1 MMKKINL
8 KLLIL
13 TSILTL
19 LPILVGVIL
28 WKDLPAS
35 LPSHFGL
42 DGQAD
47 GFSSKLEVVFLIPL
61 VMLGLHFFAVVVTSL
76 DPKASHVSPK
86 MKTLV
91 YWLVPFISGLV
102 QLSIYGAA
110 FGLIGNSTR
119 IGLVMVGIVFLVV
132 GNYLPKTKQNYTV
145 GIRLPWTLDSEE
157 NWNKTHRL
165 AGRLWVLGGLII
177 LVNGF
182 LSWAVFYVFFGVLL
196 VMVLVPIFYS
206 YWISRSQ

>member
-8 KLLIL
+8 KLLFL

-110 FGLIGNSTR
+110 LGIIANSTR

-145 GIRLPWTLDSEE
+145 GIRLPWTLDNEE

-206 YWISRSQ
+206 YWISRGQ

>member
-8 KLLIL
+8 KLLSL

-206 YWISRSQ
+206 YWISRGQ

>member
-8 KLLIL
+8 KLLSL

-165 AGRLWVLGGLII
+165 AGRLWVLGGTII
-177 LVNGF
+177 LLNGF
-182 LSWAVFYVFFGVLL
+182 LS
-196 VMVLVPIFYS
+196 
-206 YWISRSQ
+206 

>member
-8 KLLIL
+8 KLLSL

-61 VMLGLHFFAVVVTSL
+61 LMLGLHFFAVVVTSL

-86 MKTLV
+86 MKTLI
-91 YWLVPFISGLV
+91 YWLVPLISGLV

-119 IGLVMVGIVFLVV
+119 IGLMMVGIVFLVV

-182 LSWAVFYVFFGVLL
+182 LSWAVFYVFIAVLL

>member
-177 LVNGF
+177 LVNSF
-182 LSWAVFYVFFGVLL
+182 LSWAVFYVFIAVLL
-196 VMVLVPIFYS
+196 GMVLVPIFYS
-206 YWISRSQ
+206 YWISRGQ

>member
-206 YWISRSQ
+206 YWISRGQ

>member
-8 KLLIL
+8 KLLSL

-61 VMLGLHFFAVVVTSL
+61 LMLGLHFFAVVVTSL

-86 MKTLV
+86 MKTLI
-91 YWLVPFISGLV
+91 YWLVPLISGLV

-110 FGLIGNSTR
+110 LGLIGNSTR

-165 AGRLWVLGGLII
+165 AGRLWVLGGAII
-177 LVNGF
+177 LLNGF
-182 LSWAVFYVFFGVLL
+182 LSWAVLYVFFGALL
-196 VMVLVPIFYS
+196 VMV
-206 YWISRSQ
+206 RA

>member
-8 KLLIL
+8 KLLSL

-177 LVNGF
+177 LVNSF
-182 LSWAVFYVFFGVLL
+182 LSWAVFYVFIAVLL
-196 VMVLVPIFYS
+196 GMVLVPIFYS
-206 YWISRSQ
+206 YWISRGQ

>member
-8 KLLIL
+8 NLLIL
-13 TSILTL
+13 TSIFTL
-19 LPILVGVIL
+19 LPILLGGIL

>member
-8 KLLIL
+8 NLLIL
-13 TSILTL
+13 TSIFTL
-19 LPILVGVIL
+19 LPILVGLIL

-177 LVNGF
+177 LVNSF
-182 LSWAVFYVFFGVLL
+182 LSWAVFYVFIAVLL
-196 VMVLVPIFYS
+196 GMVLVPIFYS
-206 YWISRSQ
+206 YWISRGQ

>member
-8 KLLIL
+8 KLLSL

-61 VMLGLHFFAVVVTSL
+61 LMLGLHFFAVVVTSL

-86 MKTLV
+86 MKTLI
-91 YWLVPFISGLV
+91 YWLVPLISGLV

-119 IGLVMVGIVFLVV
+119 IGLMMVGIVFLVV

-145 GIRLPWTLDSEE
+145 GIRLPWTLDNEE

-206 YWISRSQ
+206 YWISRGQ

>member
-8 KLLIL
+8 KLLSL

-61 VMLGLHFFAVVVTSL
+61 LMLGLHFFAVVVTSL

-86 MKTLV
+86 MKTLI
-91 YWLVPFISGLV
+91 YWLVPLISGLV

-177 LVNGF
+177 LVNSF
-182 LSWAVFYVFFGVLL
+182 LSWAVFYVFIAVLL
-196 VMVLVPIFYS
+196 GMVLVPIFYS
-206 YWISRSQ
+206 YWISRGQ

>member
-86 MKTLV
+86 MKTLI
-91 YWLVPFISGLV
+91 YWLVPLISGLV

>member
-8 KLLIL
+8 KLLFL

-19 LPILVGVIL
+19 LPILIGVIL
-28 WKDLPAS
+28 WQNLPAS

-110 FGLIGNSTR
+110 LGIIANSTR

-145 GIRLPWTLDSEE
+145 GIRLPWTLDNEE

-206 YWISRSQ
+206 YWISRGQ

>member
-8 KLLIL
+8 KLLSL

-145 GIRLPWTLDSEE
+145 GIRLPWTLDNEE

-182 LSWAVFYVFFGVLL
+182 LSWAVLYVFFGVLL
-196 VMVLVPIFYS
+196 VIVLVPIFYS
-206 YWISRSQ
+206 YWISRGQ

>member
-8 KLLIL
+8 KLLSL

-61 VMLGLHFFAVVVTSL
+61 VMLGLHLFAVIITSL
-76 DPKASHVSPK
+76 DPKASNVSPK

-91 YWLVPFISGLV
+91 YWLVPLISGLV

-110 FGLIGNSTR
+110 LGLIGNSTR

-182 LSWAVFYVFFGVLL
+182 LS
-196 VMVLVPIFYS
+196 
-206 YWISRSQ
+206 

>member
-8 KLLIL
+8 KLLSL

-110 FGLIGNSTR
+110 LGLIGNSTR
-119 IGLVMVGIVFLVV
+119 IGLMMVGIVFLVV

-165 AGRLWVLGGLII
+165 AGRLWVLGGAII
-177 LVNGF
+177 LLNGF
-182 LSWAVFYVFFGVLL
+182 LSWAVLYVFFGALL

>member
-8 KLLIL
+8 KLLFL

-42 DGQAD
+42 DGQAN

-86 MKTLV
+86 MKTLI

-110 FGLIGNSTR
+110 LGLIGNSTR
-119 IGLVMVGIVFLVV
+119 IGLMMVGIVFLVV

-182 LSWAVFYVFFGVLL
+182 LSWAVLYVFFGVLL

-206 YWISRSQ
+206 YWISRGQ

>member
-8 KLLIL
+8 KLLSL

-182 LSWAVFYVFFGVLL
+182 LSWAVLYVFFGALL

>member
-8 KLLIL
+8 KLLSL

-61 VMLGLHFFAVVVTSL
+61 LMLGLHFFAVVVTSL

-110 FGLIGNSTR
+110 LGIIANSTR

-182 LSWAVFYVFFGVLL
+182 LSWAAFYVFIAVLL

>member
-8 KLLIL
+8 NLLIL
-13 TSILTL
+13 TSIFTF
-19 LPILVGVIL
+19 LPILLGGIL

-61 VMLGLHFFAVVVTSL
+61 LMLGLHFFAVVVTSL

-86 MKTLV
+86 MKTLI

-110 FGLIGNSTR
+110 LGLIGNSTR

-177 LVNGF
+177 LVNSF
-182 LSWAVFYVFFGVLL
+182 LSWAVFYVFIAVLL
-196 VMVLVPIFYS
+196 GMVLVPIFYS
-206 YWISRSQ
+206 YWISRGQ

>member
-8 KLLIL
+8 KLLFL

-19 LPILVGVIL
+19 LPILIGVIL
-28 WKDLPAS
+28 WQDLPAS

>member
-8 KLLIL
+8 KLLFL

-19 LPILVGVIL
+19 LPILIGVIL
-28 WKDLPAS
+28 WQDLPAS

-206 YWISRSQ
+206 YWISRGQ

>member
-8 KLLIL
+8 KLLSL

-19 LPILVGVIL
+19 LTILVGVIL

-206 YWISRSQ
+206 YWISRGQ

>member
-8 KLLIL
+8 KLLSL

>member
-8 KLLIL
+8 NLLFL
-13 TSILTL
+13 TSIFTL
-19 LPILVGVIL
+19 LPILVGLIL

-61 VMLGLHFFAVVVTSL
+61 VTLGLHLFAVIVTSL

-86 MKTLV
+86 MKTLI

-110 FGLIGNSTR
+110 LGLIGNSTR

-132 GNYLPKTKQNYTV
+132 GNYLPKTSKTIQSVSACPGPWTV
-145 GIRLPWTLDSEE
+145 RKIGIRPTVWRVDF
-157 NWNKTHRL
+157 
-165 AGRLWVLGGLII
+165 GFWVASSSSLIAFFPGLFSMFS
-177 LVNGF
+177 L
-182 LSWAVFYVFFGVLL
+182 LSCWAW
-196 VMVLVPIFYS
+196 S
-206 YWISRSQ
+206 

>member
-8 KLLIL
+8 NLLFL
-13 TSILTL
+13 TSIFTL
-19 LPILVGVIL
+19 LPILVGLIL

-61 VMLGLHFFAVVVTSL
+61 VMLGLLLFAVIVTSL

-86 MKTLV
+86 MKTLI

-110 FGLIGNSTR
+110 LGLIGNSTR

-182 LSWAVFYVFFGVLL
+182 LSWAVFYVFIAVLL
-196 VMVLVPIFYS
+196 GMVLVPIFYS
-206 YWISRSQ
+206 YWISRGQ

>member
-8 KLLIL
+8 KLLSL

-61 VMLGLHFFAVVVTSL
+61 LMLGLHFFAVVVTSL

-110 FGLIGNSTR
+110 LGIIANSTR

-145 GIRLPWTLDSEE
+145 GIRLPWTLDNEE

-206 YWISRSQ
+206 YWISRGQ

>member
-8 KLLIL
+8 NLLFL
-13 TSILTL
+13 TSIFTL
-19 LPILVGVIL
+19 LPILVGLIL

-61 VMLGLHFFAVVVTSL
+61 LMLGLHFFAVVVTSL

-86 MKTLV
+86 MKTLI
-91 YWLVPFISGLV
+91 YWLVPLISGLV

-119 IGLVMVGIVFLVV
+119 IGLRMVGIVFLVV

-177 LVNGF
+177 LVNSF
-182 LSWAVFYVFFGVLL
+182 LSWAVFYVFIAVLL
-196 VMVLVPIFYS
+196 GMVLVPIFYS
-206 YWISRSQ
+206 YWISRGQ

>member
-8 KLLIL
+8 NLLIL

-19 LPILVGVIL
+19 LPILVGLIL

-61 VMLGLHFFAVVVTSL
+61 VMLGLHLFAVIVTSL
-76 DPKASHVSPK
+76 DPKASHVGPK
-86 MKTLV
+86 MKSLV
-91 YWLVPFISGLV
+91 YWLVPLISGLV

-110 FGLIGNSTR
+110 LGVIANSTR

-145 GIRLPWTLDSEE
+145 GIRLPWTLDNED

-165 AGRLWVLGGLII
+165 AGKVWVLGGLII

-182 LSWAVFYVFFGVLL
+182 LSWAVMYVLFGALL

>member
-8 KLLIL
+8 KLLSL

-86 MKTLV
+86 IKTLV

-206 YWISRSQ
+206 YWISRGQ

>member
-8 KLLIL
+8 NLLFL
-13 TSILTL
+13 TSIFTL
-19 LPILVGVIL
+19 LPILVGLIL

-86 MKTLV
+86 MKTLI

-110 FGLIGNSTR
+110 LGLIGNSTR

-165 AGRLWVLGGLII
+165 AGRLWVLGGAII
-177 LVNGF
+177 LLNGF
-182 LSWAVFYVFFGVLL
+182 LSWAVLYVFFGVLL

>member
-8 KLLIL
+8 KLLSL

-61 VMLGLHFFAVVVTSL
+61 LMLGLHFFAVVVTSL

-206 YWISRSQ
+206 YWISRGQ

>member
-8 KLLIL
+8 KLLSL

-86 MKTLV
+86 MKTLI
-91 YWLVPFISGLV
+91 YWLVPLISGLV

-119 IGLVMVGIVFLVV
+119 IGLMMVGIVFLVV

-206 YWISRSQ
+206 YWISRGQ

>member
-8 KLLIL
+8 KLLSL

-61 VMLGLHFFAVVVTSL
+61 LMLGLHFFAVVVTSL

-86 MKTLV
+86 MKTLI
-91 YWLVPFISGLV
+91 YWLVPLISGLV

-119 IGLVMVGIVFLVV
+119 IGLMMVGIVFLVV

>member
-1 MMKKINL
+1 
-8 KLLIL
+8 
-13 TSILTL
+13 
-19 LPILVGVIL
+19 
-28 WKDLPAS
+28 
-35 LPSHFGL
+35 
-42 DGQAD
+42 
-47 GFSSKLEVVFLIPL
+47 
-61 VMLGLHFFAVVVTSL
+61 
-76 DPKASHVSPK
+76 
-86 MKTLV
+86 MKTLI
-91 YWLVPFISGLV
+91 YWLVPLISGLV

-110 FGLIGNSTR
+110 LGLIANSTR
-119 IGLVMVGIVFLVV
+119 IGLIMVGIVFLVV

-145 GIRLPWTLDSEE
+145 GIRLPWTLDNEE

>member
-8 KLLIL
+8 NLLFL
-13 TSILTL
+13 TSIFTL
-19 LPILVGVIL
+19 LPILVGLIL

-110 FGLIGNSTR
+110 LGLIGNSTR

-177 LVNGF
+177 LVNSF
-182 LSWAVFYVFFGVLL
+182 LSWAVFYVFIAVLL
-196 VMVLVPIFYS
+196 GMVLVPIFYS
-206 YWISRSQ
+206 YWISRGQ

>member
-8 KLLIL
+8 KLLFL

-19 LPILVGVIL
+19 LPILIGVIL
-28 WKDLPAS
+28 WQDLPAS

-47 GFSSKLEVVFLIPL
+47 GFSSKFEVVFLIPL
-61 VMLGLHFFAVVVTSL
+61 VMLGLHLFAVVVTSL

-86 MKTLV
+86 MRTLI

-110 FGLIGNSTR
+110 LGLIANSTR
-119 IGLVMVGIVFLVV
+119 IGFVMVGIVFLVV

-145 GIRLPWTLDSEE
+145 GIRLPWTLDNEE

-165 AGRLWVLGGLII
+165 AGRLWVLGGAII
-177 LVNGF
+177 LVNSF
-182 LSWAVFYVFFGVLL
+182 LSWSVLYVFFGVLL

>member
-8 KLLIL
+8 KLLFL

-61 VMLGLHFFAVVVTSL
+61 VMLGLHLFAVIVTSL
-76 DPKASHVSPK
+76 DPKASNVSPK

-110 FGLIGNSTR
+110 LGLISNSTR

-145 GIRLPWTLDSEE
+145 GIRLPWTLDNEE

-182 LSWAVFYVFFGVLL
+182 LSWAVLYVFFGVLL